1 MFIVILFSVWMKSLK
16 KISKLEQHV
25 IDTVLAIRTEK
36 GISQD
41 DIAEALSVTRAH
53 IGNIESPKTRS
64 KYKLGHLN
72 ELAKCLRVRI
82 WDLLPEAPFPP
93 TSPKKK

>member
-1 MFIVILFSVWMKSLK
+1 MFIVILFSGWMQSLK
-16 KISKLEQHV
+16 KISKLEQYV
-25 IDTVLAIRTEK
+25 IDRVLALRTEK

-41 DIAEALSVTRAH
+41 DIAIALMVTRAH

-72 ELAKCLRVRI
+72 DLAKCLGVRI
-82 WDLLPEAPFPP
+82 WDLLPEEPF
-93 TSPKKK
+93 SPASKKKK